1 MHPSQSPDQSRPRR
15 SLFDPIWQQQSAQ
28 NAADSSA
35 ANAATN
41 ASPQHGLGEEAA
53 AGNALPGG
61 GESAAGPGT
70 LGSRPVRKL
79 GLLSAARLQAETNM
93 PTGPAAGEMQVTQ
106 MPFPGEGQLLQ
117 TPMPV
122 ANMGSPS
129 PFASATFSSPS
140 AGAGTMA
147 DASAEASTMALNQ
160 SALFQNRQIT
170 DASTFGEG
178 PQAPLAQQ
186 GVSQRTSAAGTDAT
200 EVQLPFPAPAPT
212 SFTGFS
218 PNVTRVL
225 APFTGPLPGT
235 TGTLPRTTTG
245 ALGPSPFVE
254 AGGSKNTAALTG
266 ALRLVQIPVAGQPG
280 RYVTSMLP
288 VLTEPMQPPPAQGDS
303 AQRGFSPAS
312 LWREKRNLL
321 ILLCVLLVVLT
332 GSGLLMF
339 ARLHANPAPQARKGS
354 VTAAVATGTAA
365 VKGTPTPT
373 VIMEDPLEQN
383 IHNWPVATTGSRLF
397 VFKNGA
403 YHIINN
409 DDNNMAVAI
418 LPDAPGPLLS
428 TSLAYTLTMQE
439 IKGDDGSIN
448 NQFGMIVR
456 YSQQSKGGKVTTQ
469 FYAFEV
475 RNTSDG
481 EYQFWKFNSSAP
493 EDSRWT
499 KIWSKS
505 FGKEYHQGHGSKAT
519 NTIKIV
525 ASGKNFTFYV
535 NGKKVGTA
543 QDGSIPSG
551 SLGLLVNLK
560 GTEVAFSNL
569 LVTTP

>member
-1 MHPSQSPDQSRPRR
+1 MPQSGTMQGLSTAG
-15 SLFDPIWQQQSAQ
+15 SGA
-28 NAADSSA
+28 AAD
-35 ANAATN
+35 
-41 ASPQHGLGEEAA
+41 
-53 AGNALPGG
+53 
-61 GESAAGPGT
+61 
-70 LGSRPVRKL
+70 
-79 GLLSAARLQAETNM
+79 
-93 PTGPAAGEMQVTQ
+93 
-106 MPFPGEGQLLQ
+106 
-117 TPMPV
+117 
-122 ANMGSPS
+122 
-129 PFASATFSSPS
+129 
-140 AGAGTMA
+140 
-147 DASAEASTMALNQ
+147 
-160 SALFQNRQIT
+160 I
-170 DASTFGEG
+170 
-178 PQAPLAQQ
+178 
-186 GVSQRTSAAGTDAT
+186 
-200 EVQLPFPAPAPT
+200 QLPFPSTAPT
-212 SFTGFS
+212 SFAGFS

-225 APFTGPLPGT
+225 SPLTGPLPGGVT
-235 TGTLPRTTTG
+235 STLPRTTTG
-245 ALGPSPFVE
+245 ALGASPFVE
-254 AGGSKNTAALTG
+254 AGGSKNTATLTG

-288 VLTEPMQPPPAQGDS
+288 VLTEPTQS
-303 AQRGFSPAS
+303 SPSQAETARVSLSPTS
-312 LWREKRNLL
+312 LWKQRRNLL
-321 ILLCVLLVVLT
+321 LLLCVLLVVLT
-332 GSGLLMF
+332 GSGLLVF
-339 ARLHANPAPQARKGS
+339 ARLHANPAPQARKGA
-354 VTAAVATGTAA
+354 VTAAVATGTAV
-365 VKGTPTPT
+365 VKGTPTPA
-373 VIMEDPLEQN
+373 VVMEDPLDQN
-383 IHNWPVATTGSRLF
+383 IHNWPVTTSGSRLF
-397 VFKNGA
+397 IFKNGA

-448 NQFGMIVR
+448 NQFGMIIR
-456 YSQQSKGGKVTTQ
+456 YNQQSKGGKVTTQ

-481 EYQFWKFNSSAP
+481 EYQFWKFNSAAA
-493 EDSRWT
+493 EDDRWT

-505 FGKEYHQGHGSKAT
+505 FGKEYHQGHGSKAV